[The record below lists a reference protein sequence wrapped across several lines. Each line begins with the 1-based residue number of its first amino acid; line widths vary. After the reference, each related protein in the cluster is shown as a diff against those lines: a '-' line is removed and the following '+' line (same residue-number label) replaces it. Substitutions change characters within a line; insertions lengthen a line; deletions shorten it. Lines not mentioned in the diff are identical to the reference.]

1 MTSSATDPTN
11 GTAPGVPSEATAR
24 EGVVPAA
31 RSRAAWLVFVAVLA
45 LGLVSDL
52 ASKHFAFRLIA
63 PAPVE
68 LSLERTR
75 AVTRLSDLIP
85 PHEPRVVV
93 PGLLELTLVLN
104 PGAVFGTGPG
114 KRWYFVGFTVAALVL
129 AGVAWFRWIGAR
141 DRWAQV
147 ALGLLVSGGLG
158 NLYDRVTYACV
169 RDFLHPLPNA
179 VYPFGIST
187 PWSGRYVWPYVSNLA
202 DLWLLVGIGIV
213 LVKFWRSAGHVG
225 GVAGVRADTPT
236 GR

>member
-1 MTSSATDPTN
+1 M
-11 GTAPGVPSEATAR
+11 
-24 EGVVPAA
+24 PAA